1 MLRELAVSALV
12 NLLRSLP
19 AREAASREQSRR
31 AFRESSKAFRRELR
45 RLSGSALRKLKHP
58 RPFDTR
64 LALGEV
70 RSIVICRLNGR
81 LGNSLLLTPLVRTLH
96 ELLPNACIDLALSFP
111 KAQEL
116 FGQLPGVRR
125 IIRFPH
131 KDPRA
136 AWRFPAAVRELRAA
150 HYDLAI
156 DPVPESTS
164 GRIALTLC
172 RARFRLG
179 FDTSTQW
186 ASLTHAVPRPE
197 EVLHH
202 GAEPVYLVARGLEL
216 PAGARTPVTI
226 WLPLDPAEL
235 AAGRERLTDALRA
248 AVAPV
253 APSVAARSEP
263 IGFFANATGAKKLGP
278 SWWLDFWAAFLELEP
293 GVIPVEFLPAPDSAR
308 IDARF
313 PSLHV
318 RSLRDLAATISA
330 TRMFIAPDAGPMHLA
345 SATTAPT
352 VALFCA
358 SEISRYRP
366 LKSCDLA
373 IDVNRCSAREAALR
387 CHDARG
393 SCIS

>member
-1 MLRELAVSALV
+1 MLL
-12 NLLRSLP
+12 
-19 AREAASREQSRR
+19 
-31 AFRESSKAFRRELR
+31 RESSKTFRRELR
-45 RLSGSALRKLKHP
+45 RLSGSALRRLSHP
-58 RPFDTR
+58 RPFDRR

-81 LGNSLLLTPLVRTLH
+81 LGNSLLLTPLIRTLH
-96 ELLPNACIDLALSFP
+96 ELLPEASIDLALSFP
-111 KAQEL
+111 KAEEL
-116 FGQLPGVRR
+116 FGPLPGVRR

-136 AWRFPAAVRELRAA
+136 GWRFPAAVRALRAA
-150 HYDLAI
+150 RYDLAI

-172 RARFRLG
+172 RARYRLG

-186 ASLTHAVPRPE
+186 ASLTHPVPRPE
-197 EVLHH
+197 KVLHH
-202 GAEPVYLVARGLEL
+202 GAEPVYLVVQGLEV
-216 PAGARTPVTI
+216 PAGARAPPTI
-226 WLPLDPAEL
+226 WLPLEPAEL
-235 AAGRERLTDALRA
+235 AAGRERLATALRSSA
-248 AVAPV
+248 SAGALTGE
-253 APSVAARSEP
+253 PSATARNEP
-263 IGFFANATGAKKLGP
+263 IGFFANATGAKKLGA
-278 SWWLDFWAAFLELEP
+278 SWWLDFWAALLELEP
-293 GVIPVEFLPAPDSAR
+293 GVIPVEFLPAPDSPR

-345 SATTAPT
+345 SSTAAPT

-366 LKSCDLA
+366 LKATDLA
-373 IDVNRCSAREAALR
+373 IDVTRCSAREAALR
-387 CHDARG
+387 CRDARRA
-393 SCIS
+393 SACIS